1 MKTGKEDVA
10 MGKGE
15 EVFQGKNI
23 YEKGKIGR
31 LLQRKE
37 GG

>member
-15 EVFQGKNI
+15 EVCQGKNI
-23 YEKGKIGR
+23 CKREKYHLPLKG
-31 LLQRKE
+31 QE
-37 GG
+37 